1 MNETDDHG
9 LTRVLDQLDEL
20 VDQETVSIQQ
30 IVEKLG
36 ASSFASIMLI
46 FTLISASPAS
56 AIPGVTAVVG
66 IIVAILVVQMMVG
79 KQSVWLP
86 DILLRRQLSGDK
98 LRKGISWLRK
108 PVGWVERVLRKRL
121 SILLHRPFLLV
132 PLVLVLGL
140 ALFMPFMEIVPTSGT
155 IASTVIA
162 LFAAGLLTRDG
173 VLVLLSLAL
182 LLAVPLVVWHFG
194 FGA

>member
-182 LLAVPLVVWHFG
+182 MLAVPLVVWHFG